1 MPHLRQIGTFVPEES
16 VSIAE
21 LSDYLGLSS
30 AQVRVHTKFFGQ
42 DKVAYAGD
50 RDLVQMLVPAGEQAL
65 SGADRD
71 AVRYLVYAHT
81 IQFIAP
87 VGHRVLDRVRD
98 ELGLRNATAFAL
110 SQQHCASPLYAVRLA
125 EHLCRDAGPD
135 ATVLIMTGEKAISP
149 HFRLIP
155 GTTVMGDATAAC
167 LYGGGPAGD
176 EVCSVAIRTLG
187 RFYRCNDSPDEV
199 LAEYVKIYN
208 DTVIGVMADALAGVG
223 LDFGDVDL
231 VLPHNV
237 NTFSWRKISAGS
249 GIPLDRIYLDN
260 VSILGHCFGAD
271 PFINLAAAKKAGR
284 TKPGDLVL
292 LVAAGLGATFA
303 TVVARI
309 GEGFSS

>member
-1 MPHLRQIGTFVPEES
+1 VPHLQQIGTFVPEES
-16 VSIAE
+16 VSIAD

-71 AVRYLVYAHT
+71 SVRYLVYAHT
-81 IQFIAP
+81 IQYIAP
-87 VGHRVLDRVRD
+87 VGHRVLDRVRA
-98 ELGLRNATAFAL
+98 ELGLRNATVFAL

-125 EHLCRDAGPD
+125 ESLVRDAGPG

-167 LYGGGPAGD
+167 LYGGGPRGD
-176 EVCSVAIRTLG
+176 EVLSVAIRTLG
-187 RFYRCNDSPDEV
+187 RFYQCNDCSEEL
-199 LAEYVKIYN
+199 LAEYVRTYG
-208 DTVIGVMADALAGVG
+208 DTVIGVMRDALDDAGLG
-223 LDFGDVDL
+223 FADVDL

-237 NTFSWRKISAGS
+237 NTFSWRKISSGS

-260 VSILGHCFGAD
+260 VSTLGHCFGAD
-271 PFINLAAAKKAGR
+271 PFINLAGARKAGK
-284 TKPGDLVL
+284 TKPGDIVL

-303 TVVARI
+303 TIVARI
-309 GEGFSS
+309 GEGLSS

>member
-1 MPHLRQIGTFVPEES
+1 MPHLQQIGTFVPEES

-42 DKVAYAGD
+42 DKVAVAGD
-50 RDLVQMLVPAGEQAL
+50 RDLTRMLVPAGEQAL
-65 SGADRD
+65 AGADRD
-71 AVRYLVYAHT
+71 SVRYLVYAHT
-81 IQFIAP
+81 IQYVAP
-87 VGHRVLDRVRD
+87 VGHRVLDQVRA
-98 ELGLRNATAFAL
+98 ELGLRNATVFAL
-110 SQQHCASPLYAVRLA
+110 SQQHCASPLYALSVA
-125 EHLCRDAGPD
+125 EHLLAQEGPD
-135 ATVLIMTGEKAISP
+135 ATVLVMTGEKAISP

-167 LYGGGPAGD
+167 LLGTGPDGD
-176 EVCSVAIRTLG
+176 EVLSTAVRTLG
-187 RFYRCNDSPDEV
+187 RFYQCNDASEEV
-199 LAEYVKIYN
+199 LADYVKVYN
-208 DTVIGVMADALAGVG
+208 ETVIGTMHDALAGIG
-223 LDFGDVDL
+223 LDFSDVDL

-237 NTFSWRKISAGS
+237 NTFSWRKISAGC

-260 VSILGHCFGAD
+260 VATLGHCFGAD
-271 PFINLAAAKKAGR
+271 PFINLASARVAGKLR
-284 TKPGDLVL
+284 PGNIVL